1 MLIEIL
7 LFLAIICLAFY
18 AYVTKNFNRYK
29 DLGIPFIKPSFP
41 FGSFN
46 FLSEKHLDIQ
56 SLENHRQFPN
66 EKYFGT
72 FIFGKPIVAVNDP
85 DILRIIQVKDFDVF
99 VDRTSYDFNAKC
111 FKGGE
116 TDQMWLNQLSSLSG
130 EEWKNVRSTFTP
142 IFTSGKMKTMLKFI
156 QHVSKDLVEEFTKL
170 ADNGEE
176 FELKSVFGKFSLD
189 ALASSAFGVNADS
202 FKDKNSKFVDHAKRI
217 FHQSNFDQLIWMLR
231 MIPGVP
237 DLFQLFNISTTA
249 PKSTK
254 FFVDIIN
261 QSIKMRRQENVRKN
275 DLIDLMLDSIKTQ
288 GNLNEEEAE
297 NDQFEKD
304 MKLKNSKRKQLDESM
319 IVATAMVLLVAG
331 YDTTGMTLS
340 YLSYELANNPEVQ
353 ERLQEEIDEAFEDAD
368 DQFPDY
374 SVIQSL
380 PYLDMVIHETLRYH
394 PPIGMNWRHA
404 MRDYKLPDSNIFLK
418 KGDGISFNARFLHRL
433 PEHWS
438 HPDEFYPEH
447 FSKEEKANR
456 NPYVFQSFGQGPRA
470 CIGMRF
476 ALLEAKVAVMAV
488 MKRFSFTPGTKT
500 ITPLDIDPNNDL
512 AYPKGGL
519 WVNVERREDK
529 K

>member
-1 MLIEIL
+1 MLIEII
-7 LFLAIICLAFY
+7 LFLVIICLAFY

-254 FFVDIIN
+254 FFIDIIN

-353 ERLQEEIDEAFEDAD
+353 ARLQEEIDEAFEDAD

-519 WVNVERREDK
+519 WVNVESRDNK
-529 K
+529 N